1 MAITY
6 RVLSE
11 DDWDQW
17 VATSAL
23 AFLDDIDNAAAWS
36 DPIRPLLEW
45 DRSLG
50 AFDGD
55 ELVGKTH
62 AIKFSMSV
70 PGGALP
76 TAGVTGVTVASTH
89 RRRGIL
95 TELMRRQL
103 DDVAGRGEPLAA
115 LWASESLIYGRFGYG
130 LAAQSDRITIDRRHT
145 AFVPAVPDAPG
156 EVRFVEPDAALERW
170 PALYDRLRESRPG
183 MVNRDPGHWSAFV
196 VPRNNKPEG
205 GFTRRQFVE
214 YAGPDGPEGYAIY
227 TVKSDW
233 PEGIP
238 RGTLRV
244 PEFVA
249 TTPTAAAALWRYLF
263 GIDLVETISINNLPP
278 DAPLYWML
286 EDPRHLRRIPRDTL
300 WVRILDVPK
309 ALEGRSYLADGRLIL
324 DVRDPFGPWATGR
337 FELTVEGAQA
347 SCRPTDASPDL
358 TVGADDLAALYLRA
372 VSGSTL
378 ARASRIE
385 GPPEALRLADA
396 LFAWHSAPW
405 CADEF

>member
-6 RVLSE
+6 RVLTE
-11 DDWDQW
+11 DDWDEW
-17 VATSAL
+17 VATGAI
-23 AFLDDIDNAAAWS
+23 AFLDDVENAATWA
-36 DPIRPLLEW
+36 DAIRPVLEW

-55 ELVGKTH
+55 QMVGKTQ
-62 AIKFSMSV
+62 AISFSMSV

-76 TAGVTGVTVASTH
+76 TAGVTAVSVAPTH

-95 TELMRRQL
+95 TELMNRQL
-103 DDVAGRGEPLAA
+103 VDIHERGEPLAA

-130 LAAQSDRITIDRRHT
+130 MAASSDRITIDRRQT
-145 AFVPAVPDAPG
+145 AFLPAVPEGPG

-183 MVNRDPGHWSAFV
+183 MMNRIPGHWSAFT
-196 VPRNNKPEG
+196 VPRENKPEG

-244 PEFVA
+244 PELVA
-249 TTPTAAAALWRYLF
+249 TNAEAEAALWRYLF
-263 GIDLVETISINNLPP
+263 GIDLVETIRIGNLPP
-278 DAPLYWML
+278 DSPLLWML
-286 EDPRHLRRIPRDTL
+286 ADPRHLRRIPRDTL
-300 WVRILDVPK
+300 WLRILDVPA
-309 ALEGRSYLADGRLIL
+309 ALQGRAYPADGRLVL
-324 DVRDPFGPWATGR
+324 DVTDAFGPWAAGR
-337 FELTVEGAQA
+337 VELTVENGKA
-347 SCRPTDASPDL
+347 SCLPTDASPDVTL
-358 TVGADDLAALYLRA
+358 GADALGAVYLGD
-372 VSGSTL
+372 VSPSVL
-378 ARASRIE
+378 ARAGRVE
-385 GPPEALRLADA
+385 GSPDALHLADA
-396 LFAWHSAPW
+396 LFRWHTAPW